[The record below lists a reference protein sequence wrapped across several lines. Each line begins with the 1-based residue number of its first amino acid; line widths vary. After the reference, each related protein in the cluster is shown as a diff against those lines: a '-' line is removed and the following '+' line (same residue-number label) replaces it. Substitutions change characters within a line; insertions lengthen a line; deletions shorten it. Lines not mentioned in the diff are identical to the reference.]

1 MHVEREPQATILV
14 VDDQP
19 FELAAVER
27 SLNSLDL
34 QIVKAESGEEALRY
48 LEAQEFALI
57 LMDVRMPGMD
67 GFEAARLIR
76 EHVPHRRVPL
86 IFLSGV
92 RREEAA
98 IVRGYASGAVDYLSK
113 PVEPDALRAKVR
125 VFVDLYH
132 EREALRRQENAL
144 GERERRL
151 LEARSLQAEEALLE
165 SQRSLSMLMGNLPGM
180 VFRCRPDWSLTF
192 LSEGCQ
198 ALTGYSALEFS
209 ANPALWTDLMAA
221 EDVARIVEEAR
232 EAFADG
238 RLLTAQYRIRRR
250 DGEQRWMWARSAG
263 VFAPEG
269 ALRFIE
275 GFMTDITEAKTAEAE
290 RERLMGGLR
299 EAVRLRDEFLSVAS
313 HELKTPLTSLSLRVQ
328 VLRKEVDG
336 RLSASGAPNLLKHL
350 ESADG
355 QVRRLAAL
363 VDSLLDT
370 TRIISG
376 RLSLRHE
383 QDVNLA
389 DIVRSVVSVFETQ
402 AMRVGSPVEV
412 TAPARVLGRWDA
424 LRLEQVVTNLLSNAL
439 KFGAGRPIR
448 LRVEELGDQVRLTVS
463 DEGIGMDE
471 AVRNRLFGRF
481 ERGVSDRHYGGLG
494 LGLFITRQVLEAMG
508 GQVSVCSEPGQGATF
523 TVELPRNPPP
533 GKSAGGT
540 PDEH

>member
-1 MHVEREPQATILV
+1 MQVGHEPQATILV

-34 QIVKAESGEEALRY
+34 QIIKAGSGEEALRH
-48 LEAQEFALI
+48 LEAQEFALV

-76 EHVPHRRVPL
+76 EHAPHRRVPL

-125 VFVDLYH
+125 VFVDLYY
-132 EREALRRQENAL
+132 EREALKRQENTQR
-144 GERERRL
+144 ERERQV
-151 LEARSLQAEEALLE
+151 LEARSQQAEEALLE
-165 SQRSLSMLMGNLPGM
+165 SQRTLSMLMGNLPGM
-180 VFRCRPDWSLTF
+180 VFRCRPDWSLSF
-192 LSEGCQ
+192 ISEGCE
-198 ALTGYSALEFS
+198 ALTGYSAPEFA
-209 ANPALWTDLMAA
+209 ANPTLWTDLMADG
-221 EDVARIVEEAR
+221 DVTRIAGEAR
-232 EAFADG
+232 EAFAVG
-238 RLLTAQYRIRRR
+238 RLLTAGYRIQRR
-250 DGEQRWMWARSAG
+250 DGAQRWMWARAAG
-263 VFAPEG
+263 VFAPDG

-275 GFMTDITEAKTAEAE
+275 GFMTDVTEAKSAEAE
-290 RERLMGGLR
+290 RERLMAGLR

-328 VLRKEVDG
+328 VMRKAVDG
-336 RLSASGAPNLLKHL
+336 LHATSGAKNLHKHL
-350 ESADG
+350 ESAEG
-355 QVRRLAAL
+355 QVLRLAAL

-376 RLSLRHE
+376 RLSLRSE

-389 DIVRSVVSVFETQ
+389 DIVRSVVSVFEPQ
-402 AMRVGSPVEV
+402 AMRVGSVVDV

-424 LRLEQVVTNLLSNAL
+424 LRLEQVVTNLMSNAL
-439 KFGAGRPIR
+439 KFGAGRPVR
-448 LRVEELGDQVRLTVS
+448 LRLEELGEQVRLTVR

-471 AVRNRLFGRF
+471 AVRTRLFGRF

-508 GQVSVCSEPGQGATF
+508 GQVSVRSEPGQGATF
-523 TVELPRNPPP
+523 TVELPKDPPQ
-533 GKSAGGT
+533 GNLAGGT